1 MSKASPVAVRII
13 RDGNG
18 YLVKGRRT
26 SVWCATFG
34 QAWQES
40 IPYFAARKW

>member
-1 MSKASPVAVRII
+1 MSSPVAVRII
-13 RDGNG
+13 RTPRG

-26 SVWCATFG
+26 SVLCATFDE
-34 QAWQES
+34 AWQES